1 LASSNDEYYRCFI
14 NNQEDYWGFFEKNLN
29 RTFSDDFKTLFSHM
43 INPNPENRAS
53 LADVL
58 ASDWFNSEEVATL
71 EDAKNLYAAR
81 NL

>member
-1 LASSNDEYYRCFI
+1 
-14 NNQEDYWGFFEKNLN
+14 
-29 RTFSDDFKTLFSHM
+29 M

>member
-1 LASSNDEYYRCFI
+1 LASGNDKYYWCFL
-14 NNQEDYWGFFEKNLN
+14 NNQEERYWKIFERN

-58 ASDWFNSEEVATL
+58 ASAWFNSEDVATL
-71 EDAKNLYAAR
+71 EDARNLYAAR